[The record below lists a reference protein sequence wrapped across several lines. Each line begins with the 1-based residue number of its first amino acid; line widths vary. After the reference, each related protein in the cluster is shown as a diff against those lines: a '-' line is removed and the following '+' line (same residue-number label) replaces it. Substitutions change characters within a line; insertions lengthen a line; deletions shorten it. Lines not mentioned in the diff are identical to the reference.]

1 MPFDPRA
8 WPYGSRLPR
17 HRTGLLPGSL
27 NGQHHRRFGG
37 CLSGPTA
44 WLSPGPLAERV
55 FSSNWGH
62 STVEI
67 GTPPRP
73 EGRGF
78 RSGRVL

>member
-27 NGQHHRRFGG
+27 SGQHHRRFGG

-55 FSSNWGH
+55 LSSRGE
-62 STVEI
+62 SAMEI
-67 GTPPRP
+67 GAPPRL

-78 RSGRVL
+78 RAGSVL